1 MSEAELMELTFE
13 ATDAVLQVVAL
24 YFSIISAY
32 IAALYYFIHRAPVLL
47 RLLAFG
53 FVSAALLFLGIVS
66 IGVERAASGVI
77 AALHTLPE
85 RQTLPPPAEAYFGLD
100 TLLLG
105 TVDVG
110 IIAGWGMAGAI
121 YLGLAY
127 LTFLHRWDRRP
138 PTP

>member
-13 ATDAVLQVVAL
+13 ATDTVLQVVAL
-24 YFSIISAY
+24 YFSIVSAY

-66 IGVERAASGVI
+66 VGVERATSGVI
-77 AALHTLPE
+77 TALNALPE
-85 RQTLPPPAEAYFGLD
+85 RQTLPPPAEVYFGLD
-100 TLLLG
+100 TLLLD
-105 TVDVG
+105 TVEIGVL
-110 IIAGWGMAGAI
+110 AGWGMAAAI

-127 LTFLHRWDRRP
+127 LTFLYRWERR
-138 PTP
+138 

>member
-13 ATDAVLQVVAL
+13 ATDTVLQVVAL
-24 YFSIISAY
+24 YFSIVSAY

-66 IGVERAASGVI
+66 VGIERATSGVI
-77 AALHTLPE
+77 TALNALPE
-85 RQTLPPPAEAYFGLD
+85 RQALPPPTEVYFGLD
-100 TLLLG
+100 TLLLD
-105 TVDVG
+105 TVEIGVL
-110 IIAGWGMAGAI
+110 AGWGMAAAI

-127 LTFLHRWDRRP
+127 LTFLYRWERR
-138 PTP
+138 